1 MTPDETEQHR
11 HECEARHWLRAGYT
25 TAGRVAELVDRIAAK
40 RGRAAAERL
49 RDEMRKQWKE
59 MRA

>member
-11 HECEARHWLRAGYT
+11 NECEARHWLRAGYT
-25 TAGRVAELVDRIAAK
+25 SAARVEELMSRIATK
-40 RGRAAAERL
+40 RGRVAAERL